1 MHLRLVLTRMTDSTV
16 HCLSASLQ
24 SGLDFSQQEQ
34 RSKRT
39 KTLKI
44 PSNLAQTS
52 KDCCILLQ
60 TMTGQLDQASIP
72 GLGRSP
78 GVGDDGTPLLYSCL
92 ENSMGRGA
100 CQATVDRTAKSRTQ
114 LSAYG
119 EISKLQV
126 WCPVLLQ
133 SMGPQR
139 VRHDWATEHTHTV
152 QVGFKC

>member
-1 MHLRLVLTRMTDSTV
+1 MHLRLVSTRMTDSTV

-24 SGLDFSQQEQ
+24 SGLDLSQQEQ

-39 KTLKI
+39 KTLKT

-60 TMTGQLDQASIP
+60 TMIGQLDQGSIP

-78 GVGDDGTPLLYSCL
+78 GVGNGTPLLYSCL

-100 CQATVDRTAKSRTQ
+100 CQATVDRTAKSRTR
-114 LSAYG
+114 LSAQG
-119 EISKLQV
+119 QLRKLQV
-126 WCPVLLQ
+126 WCPVFLQ

-139 VRHDWATEHTHTV
+139 VGHDWATEHTHIV
-152 QVGFKC
+152 QVGFKW